1 MNFLKH
7 SLITFLSL
15 MVFVTSSGLT
25 ANPNYYTNE
34 FQKVSLKQEITECLL
49 QHSCLKSC
57 EKNLSSTE
65 IKQINACC
73 KNQKIQAKSQTKI
86 AARKAK
92 EDGFFIKSITFLN
105 SYFEYFFDFTSS
117 EKDEETEKED
127 TLFPLL
133 KKGLYILL
141 QQFRN

>member
-1 MNFLKH
+1 MKFLKH

-15 MVFVTSSGLT
+15 MVFFTSSGLSV
-25 ANPNYYTNE
+25 NLNYCTNE
-34 FQKVSLKQEITECLL
+34 FQKINFKHQISKCFI
-49 QHSCLKSC
+49 QHSDVKSC
-57 EKNLSSTE
+57 EKILSSTKFE
-65 IKQINACC
+65 QINTCC

-86 AARKAK
+86 ASKKAK
-92 EDGFFIKSITFLN
+92 EDGFFIISITFLN
-105 SYFEYFFDFTSS
+105 SYFESFFDFTSS
-117 EKDEETEKED
+117 DKDEETEKED

>member
-1 MNFLKH
+1 MKFLKH

-25 ANPNYYTNE
+25 VNLYCVKE
-34 FQKVSLKQEITECLL
+34 FQKVSIKEEISECFI
-49 QHSCLKSC
+49 QHTKVKPC
-57 EKNLSSTE
+57 EKILSSTK
-65 IKQINACC
+65 IKQLNACC

-86 AARKAK
+86 TANKTK
-92 EDGFFIKSITFLN
+92 KDSFFTRSITFLN
-105 SYFEYFFDFTSS
+105 SYFGSIFPFNNSD
-117 EKDEETEKED
+117 KDEEKEKEA

>member
-1 MNFLKH
+1 MKFLTH

-25 ANPNYYTNE
+25 VNLYYCANK
-34 FQKVSLKQEITECLL
+34 FQKVSIKGEISECFM
-49 QHSCLKSC
+49 QQSGVKSC
-57 EKNLSSTE
+57 EKILSSTRV
-65 IKQINACC
+65 KQINACC

-86 AARKAK
+86 AAGNAK

-105 SYFEYFFDFTSS
+105 SYFESFFDFTSS
-117 EKDEETEKED
+117 DKDEETEKKD

-141 QQFRN
+141 KQFRN

>member
-1 MNFLKH
+1 MKFLKH

-15 MVFVTSSGLT
+15 MVFVTSLSLT
-25 ANPNYYTNE
+25 VNLYYCANK
-34 FQKVSLKQEITECLL
+34 FQKVSIKGEISECFM
-49 QHSCLKSC
+49 QQSGVKSC
-57 EKNLSSTE
+57 EKILSSTR

-86 AARKAK
+86 ATGKAK

-105 SYFEYFFDFTSS
+105 SYFKSFFDFTSS
-117 EKDEETEKED
+117 DKDEETEKED
-127 TLFPLL
+127 TLLPLF

>member
-1 MNFLKH
+1 MKFLKH

-15 MVFVTSSGLT
+15 MVFFTSSGLT

-34 FQKVSLKQEITECLL
+34 FQKVSLKHQISECLI
-49 QHSCLKSC
+49 QPGVKSC
-57 EKNLSSTE
+57 EKIFSSTKF
-65 IKQINACC
+65 KQINACC

-86 AARKAK
+86 TANKTK
-92 EDGFFIKSITFLN
+92 KDSFFTKSIAFLN
-105 SYFEYFFDFTSS
+105 SYLGSIFEFNNSD
-117 EKDEETEKED
+117 KDEEKEKET

>member
-1 MNFLKH
+1 MKFLKH

-15 MVFVTSSGLT
+15 MVFFTSSGLT
-25 ANPNYYTNE
+25 ANPNYCTNK
-34 FQKVSLKQEITECLL
+34 FQKISFKGGISECFM
-49 QHSCLKSC
+49 QHSGVKSC
-57 EKNLSSTE
+57 EKILSSKRV
-65 IKQINACC
+65 KQINAYC

-86 AARKAK
+86 TANKTK
-92 EDGFFIKSITFLN
+92 KDSFFTKSIAFLN
-105 SYFEYFFDFTSS
+105 SYFGSIFAFNNSD
-117 EKDEETEKED
+117 KDEEKEKET